1 MALPAEGGLADS
13 KPRSEFYTSPANLA
27 LLAGVPVLVALWALL
42 SPGLVLS
49 HEMTWD
55 FLYNLAGA
63 WHLQHGHVAHV
74 DFHEPVG
81 QLNFMLTLLGFE
93 LVGPTPFAFLV
104 GVAIVAAVVFASAWA
119 AAMRRLPVL
128 PAALFV
134 IFTSLLVLM
143 PANIG
148 DKPNAYSFAMSYNRY
163 GWSLLSILA
172 LILFVPPRDRVAG
185 DWIDVAN
192 AGLLLVALFY
202 LKVTYFA
209 GGLAFVGL
217 AILVSPH
224 IRARL
229 PAWLAIGGLI
239 VANAVAPWNHPYL
252 LDILHAAAAGAV
264 RDSLTFHL
272 NNFFANAEGYAP
284 YAAGLVAAVW
294 MWARGIAPLRVPLAV
309 AGILAI
315 GAFVLSQNH
324 QSHGLPV
331 GIVIAFLLYDQIR
344 ERFGPTV
351 PVLPML
357 MVFPLFAIGASAL
370 SLAGYHA
377 HAGREALLQ
386 VVDRTQLKGL
396 AVPAERRG
404 LLAAFADGRFGAA
417 LLTWSR
423 ATQPRFELS
432 PAEYVETIVEAAALL
447 GDGRHCRGG
456 VVVLDQVN
464 PFPFMLGWPPAR
476 GGNLWSGPGA
486 PVRPADEIFADAG
499 HVLIPKFSTYGA
511 WTELARLEYG
521 PYLSENFR
529 AREETQ
535 SWIVLSREG
544 AVTPQPGPANPPP
557 CSMDWPQRVAEPPL

>member
-1 MALPAEGGLADS
+1 MALPAECGLADT
-13 KPRSEFYTSPANLA
+13 KPRREFYASPATLV
-27 LLAGVPVLVALWALL
+27 LLAGVPVLVAVWALL

-55 FLYNLAGA
+55 FVYNLSGA
-63 WHLQHGHVAHV
+63 WRLQHGHVAHV

-81 QLNFMLTLLGFE
+81 QLNFMLTRLGFE

-104 GVAIVAAVVFASAWA
+104 GVTIVAAVVFASASV

-128 PAALFV
+128 PAAVFV
-134 IFTSLLVLM
+134 IFVTLLVLM
-143 PANIG
+143 PANVG

-172 LILFVPPRDRVAG
+172 LILFVPPRDHIG
-185 DWIDVAN
+185 DWIDIAN
-192 AGLLLVALFY
+192 ASLLLVALFY

-217 AILVSPH
+217 AVLVFPH

-264 RDSLTFHL
+264 RDSLSFHL

-284 YAAGLVAAVW
+284 YAAGLVVSVW
-294 MWARGIAPLRVPLAV
+294 MWARGLAPLRVPLAI

-315 GAFVLSQNH
+315 GALVLSQNH

-344 ERFGPTV
+344 ERFGPAA

-357 MVFPLFAIGASAL
+357 MVFPLFAIGTSAL

-404 LLAAFADGRFGAA
+404 LLAAFADGRLGPA
-417 LLTWSR
+417 LLNWSR

-447 GDGRHCRGG
+447 GDGRHCHGG

-464 PFPFMLGWPPAR
+464 PFPFMLGWPPAY
-476 GGNLWSGPGA
+476 GDNLWSGPSA
-486 PVRPADEIFADAG
+486 PVRPASELFAQAD
-499 HVLIPKFSTYGA
+499 HVLIPKFSTYSA
-511 WTELARLEYG
+511 WTERARLEYG
-521 PYLSENFR
+521 VYLSQNFL

-544 AVTPQPGPANPPP
+544 TVTPRPDPAAPASCDIERPL
-557 CSMDWPQRVAEPPL
+557 RIAAPPL

>member
-1 MALPAEGGLADS
+1 LADT
-13 KPRSEFYTSPANLA
+13 KPRREFYASPATLV
-27 LLAGVPVLVALWALL
+27 LLAGVPVLVAVWALL

-55 FLYNLAGA
+55 FVYNLSGA
-63 WHLQHGHVAHV
+63 WRLQHGHVAHV

-81 QLNFMLTLLGFE
+81 QLNFMLTRLGFE

-104 GVAIVAAVVFASAWA
+104 GVTIVAAVVFASASV

-128 PAALFV
+128 PAAVFV
-134 IFTSLLVLM
+134 IFVTLLVLM
-143 PANIG
+143 PANVG

-163 GWSLLSILA
+163 GWSLLSTLA
-172 LILFVPPRDRVAG
+172 LILFVPPRDHIG
-185 DWIDVAN
+185 DWIDIAN
-192 AGLLLVALFY
+192 ASLLLVALFY

-217 AILVSPH
+217 AVLVFPH

-229 PAWLAIGGLI
+229 PAWLAMGGLI

-264 RDSLTFHL
+264 RNSLTFHL

-284 YAAGLVAAVW
+284 YAAGFVVSVW
-294 MWARGIAPLRVPLAV
+294 MWARGLAPLRVPLAI

-315 GAFVLSQNH
+315 GALVLSQNH

-344 ERFGPTV
+344 ERFGPAA

-357 MVFPLFAIGASAL
+357 MVFPLFAIGTSAL

-377 HAGREALLQ
+377 QAGREQLLQ
-386 VVDRTQLKGL
+386 VVDRTQLKDL

-404 LLAAFADGRFGAA
+404 LLAAFADGRLGPA
-417 LLTWSR
+417 LLNWSR

-447 GDGRHCRGG
+447 GDGRHCHGG

-464 PFPFMLGWPPAR
+464 PFPFMLGWPPAH
-476 GGNLWSGPGA
+476 GDNLWSGPSA
-486 PVRPADEIFADAG
+486 PVRPASELFAQAD
-499 HVLIPKFSTYGA
+499 HVLIPKFSTYSA
-511 WTELARLEYG
+511 WTERARLEYG
-521 PYLSENFR
+521 VYLSQNFL

-544 AVTPQPGPANPPP
+544 TVTPRPDPAAPVSCDMERPL
-557 CSMDWPQRVAEPPL
+557 RIAAPPL

>member
-27 LLAGVPVLVALWALL
+27 LLAGVPLLVALWALL

-55 FLYNLAGA
+55 FLYNLSGA

-104 GVAIVAAVVFASAWA
+104 GVTIVAAVAFASASV

-134 IFTSLLVLM
+134 IFVTLLVLM
-143 PANIG
+143 PANVG

-172 LILFVPPRDRVAG
+172 LILFLPPRDRVAG

-217 AILVSPH
+217 AILISPH

-229 PAWLAIGGLI
+229 PVWLAIGGLM

-264 RDSLTFHL
+264 RDSVTFHL
-272 NNFFANAEGYAP
+272 NNFFANSEGYAP

-294 MWARGIAPLRVPLAV
+294 MWARGLAPLRVPLAI

-331 GIVIAFLLYDQIR
+331 GIVIAFLLYGQIR
-344 ERFGPTV
+344 ERFGPAV
-351 PVLPML
+351 PILPML

-370 SLAGYHA
+370 SLAGYRA

-396 AVPAERRG
+396 AVPAERQG
-404 LLAAFADGRFGAA
+404 LLAAFADGRFGPA
-417 LLTWSR
+417 LL
-423 ATQPRFELS
+423 
-432 PAEYVETIVEAAALL
+432 
-447 GDGRHCRGG
+447 
-456 VVVLDQVN
+456 N
-464 PFPFMLGWPPAR
+464 
-476 GGNLWSGPGA
+476 
-486 PVRPADEIFADAG
+486 
-499 HVLIPKFSTYGA
+499 
-511 WTELARLEYG
+511 
-521 PYLSENFR
+521 
-529 AREETQ
+529 
-535 SWIVLSREG
+535 
-544 AVTPQPGPANPPP
+544 
-557 CSMDWPQRVAEPPL
+557 